1 MPIRSQFLRSK
12 IWLFL
17 FLFWIASKIRRWR
30 RSQESSDIFPTQSLA
45 VDDTKLCDLYV
56 PSKFSSAQHLLDTIA
71 PADLPFLLGSVSFWW
86 IAAFLLWLRKAY
98 YEVTASIMQG
108 EDVESKLL
116 MKTQA
121 IEWRY
126 LCRIVRISIETYNA
140 YSREPILAPPVSAY
154 PISTPPT
161 ISISIPSPILNTSF
175 VFWIF
180 HFWLLSF

>member
-12 IWLFL
+12 IWLL
-17 FLFWIASKIRRWR
+17 SFLFWIASKIRRGGRSQQSREDVTMLSQYIIWR
-30 RSQESSDIFPTQSLA
+30 RIRVATLCTSWSTREAMIESLPGATLFNGVLPTHSLA

-56 PSKFSSAQHLLDTIA
+56 PSEFSSAQHLLDTIA
-71 PADLPFLLGSVSFWW
+71 PADLLSLLGSVSFWW

-108 EDVESKLL
+108 EDVESRLL

-126 LCRIVRISIETYNA
+126 LCLMCE
-140 YSREPILAPPVSAY
+140 
-154 PISTPPT
+154 
-161 ISISIPSPILNTSF
+161 
-175 VFWIF
+175 
-180 HFWLLSF
+180 